1 MSLPAEP
8 RPDPIRR
15 VLGPQQAA
23 AVVVGMVVGA
33 GIFRTASLAAQPLGS
48 EAAVLAAW
56 ALGGVFAVAGAFCY
70 AELATAFP
78 DPGGDYRFL
87 REAFGDTVAF
97 LFAWSR
103 FAIIF
108 TASSA
113 LLAFL
118 GADYLAQVLPMGPL
132 RRAGVAALLI
142 VALTLFNMRGVRTG
156 TNGQMALVTMD
167 VTALLT
173 LGGAG
178 LWLVLH
184 ATAPPAAPVQAAAAA
199 VSPAGF
205 GAAMVFVMLAYGG
218 FNDAAT
224 LSAEV
229 RRPRDMT
236 LAMAGGMGLVTALY
250 LLANWAYLR
259 GLGVAGLAAS
269 DAPAA
274 ALMRTVFGPVGE
286 GVMVAL
292 VGVTSLSSLNALVIV
307 GGRTLYAAAAYEPGL
322 ARLAEWD
329 TQRGAPRAAMWAQAA
344 VAVALVG
351 WGAWTRRGFAAMVDY
366 MAPVYW
372 LFLALAGL
380 ALIVLRRTRP
390 DVERPYRTPLMPVT
404 SAVFLAGA
412 VFVLGASVLYVGPV
426 GCALSFGVLAAGLG
440 LRLALRRIAR
450 ADPFTGTAPR

>member
-1 MSLPAEP
+1 MSSPAPEP
-8 RPDPIRR
+8 PAIRR
-15 VLGPQQAA
+15 VLGPLQAA

-33 GIFRTASLAAQPLGS
+33 GIFRTASVAAQSLGS
-48 EAAVLAAW
+48 EGAVLAVW
-56 ALGGVFAVAGAFCY
+56 AAGGVFAVAGALVY

-87 REAFGDTVAF
+87 REAFGPTVAF

-113 LLAFL
+113 MLAFV
-118 GADYLAQVLPMGPL
+118 GADYLAQLVPMDGT

-142 VALTLFNMRGVRTG
+142 LALTLFNLRGVRTG
-156 TNGQMALVTMD
+156 TTGQLALVVMD
-167 VTALLT
+167 VGALAT
-173 LGGAG
+173 LGAAG
-178 LWLVLH
+178 LWLVLNGH
-184 ATAPPAAPVQAAAAA
+184 GAALAPASAASAPTTL
-199 VSPAGF
+199 AGF
-205 GAAMVFVMLAYGG
+205 GAALVFVMLAYGG

-236 LAMAGGMGLVTALY
+236 IAMAGGMGLVTLLY

-274 ALMRTVFGPVGE
+274 ALMRTVFGRGGE
-286 GVMVAL
+286 AAIVAL

-307 GGRTLYAAAAYEPGL
+307 GGRTLYAVSAAEPGL
-322 ARLAEWD
+322 ARLAAWD
-329 TQRGAPRAAMWAQAA
+329 TGRGVPRLALWTQSA
-344 VAVALVG
+344 VAIGLVA

-380 ALIVLRRTRP
+380 ALLVLRRKRP
-390 DVERPYRTPLMPVT
+390 DTARPYRTPLAPLVAGGFT
-404 SAVFLAGA
+404 LASAC
-412 VFVLGASVLYVGPV
+412 VLVASLRYVGWT
-426 GCALSFGVLAAGLG
+426 GALLSFGMLLLG
-440 LRLALRRIAR
+440 LALRRALSAGR
-450 ADPFTGTAPR
+450 SPA

>member
-1 MSLPAEP
+1 MSPTSEPAT
-8 RPDPIRR
+8 IRR
-15 VLGPQQAA
+15 VLGPFQAA

-33 GIFRTASLAAQPLGS
+33 GIFRTASVAAQSLGS
-48 EAAVLAAW
+48 EGAVLAAW
-56 ALGGVFAVAGAFCY
+56 AAGGVFAVAGALCY

-87 REAFGDTVAF
+87 REAFGSTVAF

-113 LLAFL
+113 MLAFV
-118 GADYLAQVLPMGPL
+118 GADYLAQLVPMNGV

-142 VALTLFNMRGVRTG
+142 LALTLFNLRGVRTG
-156 TNGQMALVTMD
+156 TTGQLALVVMD
-167 VTALLT
+167 IGALLT
-173 LGGAG
+173 LGAAG
-178 LWLVLH
+178 LWLVL
-184 ATAPPAAPVQAAAAA
+184 QGGGAAAGVAA
-199 VSPAGF
+199 GVGAGPPHPTTLGGF
-205 GAAMVFVMLAYGG
+205 GAALVFVMLAYGG

-236 LAMAGGMGLVTALY
+236 IAMVGGMGLVTALY
-250 LLANWAYLR
+250 LLTNWAYLK

-274 ALMRTVFGPVGE
+274 TLMRVAFGRVGE
-286 GVMVAL
+286 TAIVAL

-307 GGRTLYAAAAYEPGL
+307 GGRTLYAVSSAEPGL
-322 ARLAEWD
+322 ARLAAWD
-329 TQRGAPRAAMWAQAA
+329 TRRGVPRLALWTQSA
-344 VAVALVG
+344 VAIALVA

-372 LFLALAGL
+372 LFLGLAGV
-380 ALIVLRRTRP
+380 ALLVLRRTHST
-390 DVERPYRTPLMPVT
+390 VARPYRTPFAPLVAGGF
-404 SAVFLAGA
+404 AVGA
-412 VFVLGASVLYVGPV
+412 ACVLVASLRYVGWA
-426 GCALSFGVLAAGLG
+426 GGFLSFGVLLVGLV
-440 LRLALRRIAR
+440 LRKVLSRSR
-450 ADPFTGTAPR
+450 